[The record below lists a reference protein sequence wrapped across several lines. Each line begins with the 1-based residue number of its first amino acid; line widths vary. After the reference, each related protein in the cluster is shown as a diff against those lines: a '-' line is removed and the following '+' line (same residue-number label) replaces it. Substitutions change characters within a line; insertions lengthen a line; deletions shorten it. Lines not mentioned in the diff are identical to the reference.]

1 MSSSLRSLT
10 IKTNALKRIVKE
22 KGSYVKEAQH
32 QKERVEKMRAENADE
47 YELRAQEKVLVDCDQ
62 MIPETQ
68 RRLETAVED
77 LKTLIASG
85 DPAFEGT
92 QELEAAKAAVADA
105 EKTA

>member
-22 KGSYVKEAQH
+22 KGSYVKEAHH

-62 MIPETQ
+62 MVPETQ
-68 RRLETAVED
+68 KRLETAVED
-77 LKTLIASG
+77 LKQLIASG

-92 QELEAAKAAVADA
+92 AELEAAKAAVADA